1 MRACVH
7 VCIRVCVHACVCAC
21 VRVCMRACV
30 HALCLRGRGLLP
42 DAETSSEE
50 RTSKT
55 VSMATVEIELKRER
69 FEGGKK

>member
-1 MRACVH
+1 MNWPDSQVYPH
-7 VCIRVCVHACVCAC
+7 NQV
-21 VRVCMRACV
+21 ACV